1 MEKYKCKSVGI
12 IGSGIQGVC
21 IGLQLIKKGISVT
34 IFDRNDPLSLEFQPA
49 SYGNAGHF
57 SPYSV
62 LQFNRTDIL
71 YDVPKMLFSSYG
83 PLALKWN
90 YVPKMIPWF
99 LHYLKNCN
107 KKSML
112 HTAKYM
118 NQILSLS
125 NDAYEE
131 IFKEINTTNLIEKKG
146 IIYVWTKQNLKSREL
161 EIKVRNDLGIEQKL
175 LTQKEILELEP
186 NLKPVF
192 DAGVIYESA
201 MHAKDPHG
209 ILKEIF
215 KLFLNKGGKFIQENI
230 KSLKQNSENQT
241 VIKSENEEY
250 IFEKSVIASG
260 AFSKNLTD
268 QLGENIPLDTER
280 GYHVHFKDMEHLIS
294 RPVIFL
300 DRGFG
305 MTPMDKGLRAVG
317 TVELGGLINPPSK
330 KRIDYLIRCA
340 KELLPQLKNH
350 EDEWLGF
357 RPTLPDFLPIIGP
370 SLKNKNI
377 IYAFGHHHLGW
388 TLGAITGK
396 IISGIVAEE
405 KTNLD
410 LSPYSSKRFN

>member
-12 IGSGIQGVC
+12 IGSGIQGAC
-21 IGLQLIKKGISVT
+21 TGLQLIKKGIPVT
-34 IFDRNDPLSLEFQPA
+34 IFDRHDPLSSDFQPA

-57 SPYSV
+57 SPYSA

-90 YVPKMIPWF
+90 YVTKMIPWF

-131 IFKEINTTNLIEKKG
+131 IFKEIDTTNLIEKKG

-175 LTQKEILELEP
+175 LTQKEVLKLEP

-201 MHAKDPHG
+201 MHARDPHG

-230 KSLKQNSENQT
+230 TSLKQISENQT
-241 VIKSENEEY
+241 IIKSEKKEY
-250 IFEKSVIASG
+250 SFEKTVIASG

-300 DRGFG
+300 DKAIG
-305 MTPMDKGLRAVG
+305 MTPMNQGLRAVG
-317 TVELGGLINPPSK
+317 TVELGGLKNPSSK

-340 KELLPQLKNH
+340 KELLPQLEKH